1 MARYNCV
8 MATRH
13 LIKIRGLARRG
24 DPTAQMELARLYLS
38 GAPGFRPSVA
48 AALIWLERAARQGL
62 TAACELIG
70 KRIPLEV
77 ARAHGDPAFLVRCY
91 QTAAA
96 TGCSAANRT
105 LAQWLLDTSHAPEC
119 AAALAQAAAWAR
131 RTADQS
137 DTAMAALLTRAFSTG
152 RLTPLYREEP
162 AHYRRL
168 AAAADQPNTAPTDL
182 ATVLPLLHKP
192 ELSALEART
201 LLQYYLQ
208 ALREHGPDTDA
219 VHALH
224 RAASAGIAE
233 AQFLYG
239 LWLGKFDA
247 EGQRLKL
254 TRALGVPKVGPAL
267 SWLRLAAE
275 QDHGDAC
282 FVLAMLHRN
291 TRYACHDHAQ
301 YLYCL
306 HRATRLGCTRAQ
318 TYLGRKLWRN
328 RRAGLGQWIEAAY
341 WLWRAA
347 QAGDGE
353 AQALLPKAMG
363 HAPATTPWHPLL
375 HYLDICRKR
384 GISEQLDARLHL
396 AASFGL
402 NMAEM
407 LWLDPRDAQREH
419 CLVVDIS
426 AHHGT
431 HAPRLVALETTE
443 QQARLRRFVALP
455 RPTQTE
461 ITTGKQLAEELTVLL
476 AAAQRDGM
484 PVLLSDPMALY
495 GPTEVRPSMPG
506 H

>member
-1 MARYNCV
+1 
-8 MATRH
+8 
-13 LIKIRGLARRG
+13 
-24 DPTAQMELARLYLS
+24 MELARLYLS
-38 GAPGFRPSVA
+38 GAPGLTPSVS
-48 AALIWLERAARQGL
+48 AALIWLERAARQGH

-77 ARAHGDPAFLVRCY
+77 ARAHGDPAFLVLCY
-91 QTAAA
+91 QAAAA
-96 TGCSAANRT
+96 TGCSAANRA
-105 LAQWLLDTSHAPEC
+105 LAQWLLDTSPAPEC

-131 RTADQS
+131 HTADQG
-137 DTAMAALLTRAFSTG
+137 DTALAALLTRAFSAG
-152 RLTPLYREEP
+152 RLAPLYREEP
-162 AHYRRL
+162 THYQRL
-168 AAAADQPNTAPTDL
+168 AATADQPHTAPADL
-182 ATVLPLLHKP
+182 ATVLALLHQP
-192 ELSALEART
+192 TLSALEART

-208 ALREHGPDTDA
+208 ALGEHGPDADA

-233 AQFLYG
+233 AQFHYG

-275 QDHGDAC
+275 QQHGNAW

-291 TRYACHDHAQ
+291 ARYACHDHAQ

-328 RRAGLGQWIEAAY
+328 RRAGLGQWTEAAY

-347 QAGDGE
+347 QAGDAE
-353 AQALLPKAMG
+353 ALALLPKAMG

-375 HYLDICRKR
+375 HYLDTYGKR
-384 GISEQLDARLHL
+384 GISEQLDTRLGL

-426 AHHGT
+426 ARYAS
-431 HAPRLVALETTE
+431 HAPRLVALETAE

-455 RPTQTE
+455 RPTP
-461 ITTGKQLAEELTVLL
+461 ITIATGKQLAEELTVLL

-484 PVLLSDPMALY
+484 PVVLPDPMAPY
-495 GPTEVRPSMPG
+495 GPTEVRPGMPG
-506 H
+506 R